1 MTSQPYEDL
10 FVSAADGL
18 RLYARAYG
26 PQRASALPVVCLPGL
41 SRNSADFHDLALALA
56 SDQRRPRRVLALDY
70 RGRGRSEHDRNWRNY
85 DIRVEL
91 DDVLQVLTVAAIS
104 EAVFIGTSRGGL
116 IALALS
122 ALRPTL
128 LRGVVLNDIGPVIEA
143 KGLARIRSYVGKLP
157 GPRNYAEGG
166 EILKRISNAQFPRA
180 SDDDWEILARGTW
193 HEADGRLVPSYD
205 IALQRTLD
213 HVDFE
218 APVPPLWHLFA
229 GLAHVPVL
237 AIRGANSD
245 LLSAETLEAMAK
257 AHPDLETVTVA
268 DQGHVPALRGRDM
281 IQRIKRFVLK
291 VEDGAAAQHSPALT
305 GAP

>member
-1 MTSQPYEDL
+1 MTSQPFEDL
-10 FVSAADGL
+10 FVSAGDGL
-18 RLYARAYG
+18 RLYARVYG
-26 PQRASALPVVCLPGL
+26 PRAADTVPVVCLPGL
-41 SRNSADFHDLALALA
+41 ARTSADFHDLALALA
-56 SDQRRPRRVLALDY
+56 SDQRRPRRVLAVDY
-70 RGRGRSEHDRNWRNY
+70 RGRGRSEYDRNWRNY

-91 DDVLQVLTVAAIS
+91 DDLLQVLTVAAVG

-116 IALALS
+116 ITLALS
-122 ALRPTL
+122 AARPTL
-128 LRGVVLNDIGPVIEA
+128 LRGVVLNDVGPVIEG
-143 KGLARIRSYVGKLP
+143 KGLARIRGYVGKLP
-157 GPRNYAEGG
+157 APRDYTEGG

-180 SDDDWEILARGTW
+180 TDEDWEILARATW
-193 HEADGRLVPSYD
+193 REAKGRLVPDYD
-205 IALQRTLD
+205 VALQKTLE

-218 APVPPLWHLFA
+218 TPLPPLWHLFA

-245 LLSAETLEAMAK
+245 LLSAETLEAMAR

-291 VEDGAAAQHSPALT
+291 VEDGTAQPAPALT